1 MCTAYP
7 EDYWTLE
14 RIGHV
19 IGVVWSALC
28 AQWRLAVVDPLGLE
42 QPAPQ
47 RLAIQR
53 DEEQIVQW
61 KRRVLP
67 RIKKSVVNCM
77 PGWFWKMKVAFAW
90 CPPLKNSWAPRG
102 HTPGLRTSLDHHQ
115 RLNLMGALLI
125 SSGGRHFKLS
135 VHSYRHNLR
144 GEQVILFLRN
154 LLRIL
159 PVRSCWFGDNHPMH
173 KRRLVQRFIESH
185 PRLHVYHFPICA
197 PELNPAEFVW
207 AQISPDR

>member
-1 MCTAYP
+1 
-7 EDYWTLE
+7 
-14 RIGHV
+14 V
-19 IGVVWSALC
+19 S
-28 AQWRLAVVDPLGLE
+28 
-42 QPAPQ
+42 
-47 RLAIQR
+47 
-53 DEEQIVQW
+53 
-61 KRRVLP
+61 
-67 RIKKSVVNCM
+67 
-77 PGWFWKMKVAFAW
+77 
-90 CPPLKNSWAPRG
+90 PLKNSWAPRG
-102 HTPGLRTSLDHHQ
+102 HTPSLRTSLDHHQ

-125 SSGGRHFKLS
+125 SPGGRHFKLS

-159 PVRSCWFGDNHPMH
+159 PGEIVLVWDNHPMH

-207 AQISPDR
+207 AQISAQTANFAPKDMSELSTRVRASIAKIRNSPKRMQACLAGTRLSWIP